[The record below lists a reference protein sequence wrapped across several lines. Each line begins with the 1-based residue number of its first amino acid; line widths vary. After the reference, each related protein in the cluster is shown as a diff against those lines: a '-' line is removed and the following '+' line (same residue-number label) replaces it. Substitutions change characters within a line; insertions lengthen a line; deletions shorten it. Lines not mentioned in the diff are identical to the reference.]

1 MSGDHPHKADGT
13 GTRHVSAFSPAVAA
27 APRGAL
33 VVWQDMRRGVGD
45 IRIAHIVR
53 SQPYD
58 GPTRRI
64 DGHGAAGNAWRPAL
78 AVSGTHAI
86 VAWED
91 DRDGPSQ
98 VYVRRM
104 PLPFIPSR
112 P

>member
-1 MSGDHPHKADGT
+1 M
-13 GTRHVSAFSPAVAA
+13 
-27 APRGAL
+27 PRGAL
-33 VVWQDMRRGVGD
+33 VAWQDMRRGVGD
-45 IRIAHIVR
+45 IRIARVGPFIGR
-53 SQPYD
+53 S
-58 GPTRRI
+58 RRI
-64 DGHGAAGNAWRPAL
+64 DGHGRAGNAWRPAI
-78 AVSGTHAI
+78 AVSQGRAI

>member
-1 MSGDHPHKADGT
+1 
-13 GTRHVSAFSPAVAA
+13 
-27 APRGAL
+27 
-33 VVWQDMRRGVGD
+33 MRRGVGD

-53 SQPYD
+53 SQSYT

-64 DGHGAAGNAWRPAL
+64 DGHGPRGNAWRPAI
-78 AVSGTHAI
+78 AVAGKQAI

-98 VYVRRM
+98 IYVRRM
-104 PLPFIPSR
+104 PLPFNASR